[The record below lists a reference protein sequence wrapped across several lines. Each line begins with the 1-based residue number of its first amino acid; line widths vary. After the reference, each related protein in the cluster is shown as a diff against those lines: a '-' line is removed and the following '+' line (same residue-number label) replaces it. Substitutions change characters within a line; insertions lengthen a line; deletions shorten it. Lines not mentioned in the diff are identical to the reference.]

1 VLLVVGGAG
10 DRSTEEP
17 GVEDEHVSARPRSA
31 SHRGTSRANSSTY
44 HHLGLAEYH
53 HGDRDD
59 VRSII
64 HDLHEQST
72 SISDEERW

>member
-1 VLLVVGGAG
+1 MYLPDPDLHPTGVRAGRTHRRTTISGLV
-10 DRSTEEP
+10 
-17 GVEDEHVSARPRSA
+17 
-31 SHRGTSRANSSTY
+31 
-44 HHLGLAEYH
+44 EYH